1 MLREIKHTVKSPSSI
16 GTIIGMVILIL
27 SQSVTVLS
35 LWNQRSVSYA
45 YTSLTVVLICLVV
58 LLLALYRTFLNKPT
72 ELCLSNEQITLNGNI
87 INSRDIKVI
96 MTRGYFKPVIGI
108 LPYRRK
114 IVPLD
119 MAFRYSKDE
128 DIGISDLKNWAKMN
142 NVKMVNKWFQTW
154 I

>member
-1 MLREIKHTVKSPSSI
+1 MLREIKHPVKSQSSI
-16 GTIIGMVILIL
+16 GTIIGMIILIA
-27 SQSVTVLS
+27 SQSNLILR
-35 LWNQRSVSYA
+35 LWDQLGVFYM
-45 YTSLTVVLICLVV
+45 YVSLTAVLMCLVV
-58 LLLALYRTFLNKPT
+58 LLLALYRTFFNKTT
-72 ELCLSNEQITLNGNI
+72 ELCLSNEEIILNGKI

-119 MAFRYSKDE
+119 MAFRYSTDE
-128 DIGISDLKNWAKMN
+128 DKGISDLKSWAKMN
-142 NVKMVNKWFQTW
+142 NVKIVNKWFQTW

>member
-1 MLREIKHTVKSPSSI
+1 MREIKHPVKSPSRIS
-16 GTIIGMVILIL
+16 TIIGMIAIIL
-27 SQSVTVLS
+27 SQSILVLRS
-35 LWNQRSVSYA
+35 WDQRGVFYA
-45 YTSLTVVLICLVV
+45 SLTAVVLCLVV
-58 LLLALYRTFLNKPT
+58 LLLALYRSFFKKQT
-72 ELCLSNEQITLNGNI
+72 ELCLSSEQIILNGNI

-114 IVPLD
+114 IVPAD

-128 DIGISDLKNWAKMN
+128 DRGISDLKSWAKMN
-142 NVKMVNKWFQTW
+142 NVKMVNKSFQTW

>member
-1 MLREIKHTVKSPSSI
+1 MKEIKHPVKSPSRI
-16 GTIIGMVILIL
+16 GTIISMIVIIS
-27 SQSVTVLS
+27 SQSILVLG
-35 LWNQRSVSYA
+35 LWDHRGVFYA
-45 YTSLTVVLICLVV
+45 SLTAVLMGLVV
-58 LLLALYRTFLNKPT
+58 LLLALYSTFFKKPT
-72 ELCLSNEQITLNGNI
+72 ELCLSNEQIILNGNI

-128 DIGISDLKNWAKMN
+128 DRGISDLKSWAEMN
-142 NVKMVNKWFQTW
+142 NVKIVNKSFQTW